1 MILKR
6 DNQKKN
12 ERYSSLTKWKSV
24 DGEMDVIQRVFVLM
38 KNLNKEESSE
48 EEINIEFVLYERDS

>member
-12 ERYSSLTKWKSV
+12 ERHSSFTKWKSV
-24 DGEMDVIQRVFVLM
+24 DGDMDVIQRVFVLM